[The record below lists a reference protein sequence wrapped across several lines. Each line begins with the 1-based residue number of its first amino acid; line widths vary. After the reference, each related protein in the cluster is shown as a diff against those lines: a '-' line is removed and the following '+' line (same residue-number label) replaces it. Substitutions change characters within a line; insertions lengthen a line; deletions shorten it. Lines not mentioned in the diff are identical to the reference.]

1 MAKFYELNSLGIVF
15 VMDNNNDDNTGLKLD
30 GGRKADLMHQ
40 SIIEI
45 LYKRAAWRLSQEFL
59 LNARVSMTI

>member
-30 GGRKADLMHQ
+30 GGRKADLMHH

-45 LYKRAAWRLSQEFL
+45 WYKRAAWRFSKEFL